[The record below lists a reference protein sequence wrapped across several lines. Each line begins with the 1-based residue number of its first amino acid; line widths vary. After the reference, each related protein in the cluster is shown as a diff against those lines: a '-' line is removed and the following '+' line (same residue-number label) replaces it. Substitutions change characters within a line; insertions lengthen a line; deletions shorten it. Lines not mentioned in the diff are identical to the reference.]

1 MPTNDTRNSARLSV
15 AALCLTLGLLGTTAV
30 AQEPA
35 TPPAPAPAAAMSPDV
50 EATHNALRA
59 LRDSLLD
66 AWTRRDIDALL
77 THVDPNVVVT
87 WQNGEVSRGPE
98 GIRKFYNEVMVGPNK
113 LISDISSSLNVD
125 ELSILHGDNTAI
137 AFGSIHDDFTLSRG
151 IARTAVLGS
160 GDKFSLD
167 SRWTATI
174 VKKDGQWKLASYHVS
189 VDAFSNPILSKAVAV
204 AKQAAIVAG
213 IVGLLLGAILTWF
226 YMRRRAS

>member
-1 MPTNDTRNSARLSV
+1 
-15 AALCLTLGLLGTTAV
+15 
-30 AQEPA
+30 
-35 TPPAPAPAAAMSPDV
+35 MSPDV
-50 EATHNALRA
+50 EATHTELRA
-59 LRDSLLD
+59 LRESLLD
-66 AWTRRDIDALL
+66 AWTRRDMDALL

-98 GIRKFYNEVMVGPNK
+98 GIRKFYDEVMVGQNR
-113 LISDISSSLNVD
+113 LISDISSTLKVD

-189 VDAFSNPILSKAVAV
+189 VDAFSNPILSKAIAV
-204 AKQAAIVAG
+204 AKQTAAIAG
-213 IVGLLLGAILTWF
+213 IAGLLLGAIVTWF
-226 YMRRRAS
+226 FMRRRTS

>member
-1 MPTNDTRNSARLSV
+1 MPTNDTRHGARLRV
-15 AALCLTLGLLGTTAV
+15 AALGLTLGLLGTTVV
-30 AQEPA
+30 AQVPA
-35 TPPAPAPAAAMSPDV
+35 TPPAPAAAMSADV

-59 LRDSLLD
+59 LRDSLLE
-66 AWTRRDIDALL
+66 AWTRRDMDALL

-98 GIRKFYNEVMVGPNK
+98 GIRKFYDEVMVGPNR
-113 LISDISSSLNVD
+113 LISDISSSLKVD
-125 ELSILHGDNTAI
+125 DLSILHGDNTAI

-151 IARTAVLGS
+151 ITRTAVLGS

-204 AKQAAIVAG
+204 AKRAAIIAG
-213 IVGLLLGAILTWF
+213 IVGLLLGAIVTWF

>member
-1 MPTNDTRNSARLSV
+1 MPTNDTRNSARLRV
-15 AALCLTLGLLGTTAV
+15 AALCLTLGLLGTAVV
-30 AQEPA
+30 AQVPA
-35 TPPAPAPAAAMSPDV
+35 TAPAPAAAMSPDV
-50 EATHNALRA
+50 EATHTALRA

-66 AWTRRDIDALL
+66 AWTRRDMDALL
-77 THVDPNVVVT
+77 THVDPDVVVT
-87 WQNGEVSRGPE
+87 WQNGELSRGPE
-98 GIRKFYNEVMVGPNK
+98 GIRKFYNEVMVGPNR
-113 LISDISSSLNVD
+113 LISDISSTLKVD
-125 ELSILHGDNTAI
+125 ELSILHGDNAAI

-167 SRWTATI
+167 SRWTATM

-204 AKQAAIVAG
+204 AKQAAIIAG
-213 IVGLLLGAILTWF
+213 IVGLSLGAIVTWF

>member
-1 MPTNDTRNSARLSV
+1 MPTNDTRNSARLRI
-15 AALCLTLGLLGTTAV
+15 AALCLTLGLFGTIVV
-30 AQEPA
+30 AQVPA
-35 TPPAPAPAAAMSPDV
+35 TAPAPGAAMSPDV
-50 EATHNALRA
+50 EATHTALRA
-59 LRDSLLD
+59 LRESLLD
-66 AWTRRDIDALL
+66 AWTRRDMDALL

-113 LISDISSSLNVD
+113 LISDISSTLKVD

-189 VDAFSNPILSKAVAV
+189 VDAFSNPILSKAVAA
-204 AKQAAIVAG
+204 AKQAAIIAG
-213 IVGLLLGAILTWF
+213 IVGLLLGAIVTWF
-226 YMRRRAS
+226 FRRRRTS

>member
-1 MPTNDTRNSARLSV
+1 MPTNDTRNSARLRV
-15 AALCLTLGLLGTTAV
+15 AALCLTLGLLGSAVV
-30 AQEPA
+30 AQVPA
-35 TPPAPAPAAAMSPDV
+35 TAPAPAAAMSPDV
-50 EATHNALRA
+50 EATHTALRA

-66 AWTRRDIDALL
+66 AWTRRDMDALL

-87 WQNGEVSRGPE
+87 WQNGELSRGPE
-98 GIRKFYNEVMVGPNK
+98 GIRKFYNEVMVGPNR
-113 LISDISSSLNVD
+113 LISDISSTLKVD
-125 ELSILHGDNTAI
+125 ELSILHGDNAAI

-151 IARTAVLGS
+151 IARTAVLGP

-167 SRWTATI
+167 SRWTATM

-204 AKQAAIVAG
+204 AKQAAIIAG
-213 IVGLLLGAILTWF
+213 IVGLSLGAIVTWF

>member
-1 MPTNDTRNSARLSV
+1 MPTNDTRNGARLSV
-15 AALCLTLGLLGTTAV
+15 AALCLTLGLLGTTVV
-30 AQEPA
+30 AQVPA
-35 TPPAPAPAAAMSPDV
+35 TPPAPAAAMSPDV

-66 AWTRRDIDALL
+66 AWTRRDMDALL

-98 GIRKFYNEVMVGPNK
+98 GIRKFYNEVMVGSNR
-113 LISDISSSLNVD
+113 LISDISSSLKVD

-204 AKQAAIVAG
+204 AKQAAIISG
-213 IVGLLLGAILTWF
+213 IVGLLLGAIVTWF